1 MTMTTISNDTWR
13 EKPPIQR
20 GDAAIVRAKL
30 RWPLLGDLRGVLR
43 DAIGAWRAR
52 RANQPLDVLD
62 DRMLRDIGMVRS
74 EIEYGVRRHKTA
86 QW

>member
-13 EKPPIQR
+13 EKPPIRR
-20 GDAAIVRAKL
+20 GDAAIVRARL
-30 RWPLLGDLRGVLR
+30 RWPLLGGLRGAKRV
-43 DAIGAWRAR
+43 AIAGWRAR
-52 RANQPLDVLD
+52 RATQLLDVLD

-86 QW
+86 EW

>member
-1 MTMTTISNDTWR
+1 MTTISNDLR
-13 EKPPIQR
+13 RKEPPIRR
-20 GDAAIVRAKL
+20 GDAAAMRARL

-43 DAIGAWRAR
+43 DAIGVWRAR

-74 EIEYGVRRHKTA
+74 EIEHGVRLHNIA
-86 QW
+86 EW

>member
-1 MTMTTISNDTWR
+1 MTTISNDIGR
-13 EKPPIQR
+13 EKPSTQR
-20 GDAAIVRAKL
+20 GDAAVVRARL
-30 RWPLLGDLRGVLR
+30 GWPLLGDLRGVLR

-74 EIEYGVRRHKTA
+74 ESAHRIRRHNIA
-86 QW
+86 EW

>member
-1 MTMTTISNDTWR
+1 MTTIRNDIWP
-13 EKPPIQR
+13 EEASIPH
-20 GDAAIVRAKL
+20 GDAAIVRQRL
-30 RWPLLGDLRGVLR
+30 RWPLLGILR

-74 EIEYGVRRHKTA
+74 EIEYGVRRHNA
-86 QW
+86 AEW

>member
-1 MTMTTISNDTWR
+1 MTTISNDIWR
-13 EKPPIQR
+13 KEPPIR
-20 GDAAIVRAKL
+20 RARL
-30 RWPLLGDLRGVLR
+30 RWPLLGILR

-74 EIEYGVRRHKTA
+74 EIEYGVRRHNA
-86 QW
+86 AEW